1 MQDPCDITTEKGN
14 VAKGSA
20 VPLIEG
26 GGSCLSTRKEDM
38 KTFLSHLQN
47 DDNKILHIIERFS
60 LLENFV
66 ARASF
71 GRIVADLL
79 SFCNS
84 ERG

>member
-1 MQDPCDITTEKGN
+1 
-14 VAKGSA
+14 
-20 VPLIEG
+20 
-26 GGSCLSTRKEDM
+26 M
-38 KTFLSHLQN
+38 KLFLKQLQEN
-47 DDNKILHIIERFS
+47 DNKLLHIIERFS

-79 SFCNS
+79 SFCHS